1 MGNKLVIGQKYH
13 SRGLQNLGSVDQS
26 PNGSRGENIL
36 EIDKK
41 TKKSIYQNVNLFI

>member
-1 MGNKLVIGQKYH
+1 MDNKLVIGQKYH
-13 SRGLQNLGSVDQS
+13 SRGLQILGSVDQS

-36 EIDKK
+36 EIEK